1 MTTLKEDSIPP
12 EGCIC
17 ASFWTVRQTHKKD
30 CPIKED
36 TLDEPTTENK
46 VLGLLEFYIA
56 TRINVFN
63 AFHGQETE
71 DDPELLRLEDIAKNA
86 KQEYDKAN
94 EAYIKERERK
104 AALSELEQLK
114 YVMENQTT
122 STEAMVG
129 ALNGVDLTR
138 GLAVEKNGKRTIL
151 KSEAIDFSMPNFL
164 NDRLSQLSREVE

>member
-1 MTTLKEDSIPP
+1 MTTL
-12 EGCIC
+12 
-17 ASFWTVRQTHKKD
+17 
-30 CPIKED
+30 KED

-46 VLGLLEFYIA
+46 VAGLLEFYIA

-104 AALSELEQLK
+104 LELTNKAQSIRISELE
-114 YVMENQTT
+114 
-122 STEAMVG
+122 A
-129 ALNGVDLTR
+129 DL
-138 GLAVEKNGKRTIL
+138 LIVSK
-151 KSEAIDFSMPNFL
+151 FSNL
-164 NDRLSQLSREVE
+164 VSQLSREVE